1 MSCLSIVGLNSRV
14 WNPIQKVLSCAC
26 IFQGIV
32 VYAVSELQV
41 SSLIHLEL
49 VFGLGID
56 TSLIIF
62 PAPFV
67 DHTAFSSV
75 CTFVKYWMTEV
86 CALLFASSILS
97 HWTTCLFSC
106 LHNAVL
112 IMTALYYHLKYGKVT
127 LTPYS
132 FSIQCLLRFHTNLR
146 KVFFLFLWRNHGNIL
161 KNQNC
166 IESQNYFW

>member
-1 MSCLSIVGLNSRV
+1 MCLYLPGNCCLCC
-14 WNPIQKVLSCAC
+14 LL
-26 IFQGIV
+26 
-32 VYAVSELQV
+32 AVSELQV

-49 VFGLGID
+49 AFGVGID
-56 TSLIIF
+56 MSLIIS

-97 HWTTCLFSC
+97 HWTTCLYSC
-106 LHNAVL
+106 LHHAAF

-127 LTPYS
+127 LPAYS
-132 FSIQCLLRFHTNLR
+132 FSQNLSS
-146 KVFFLFLWRNHGNIL
+146 VFWGFILIIKIFSLSLWRNHGIIL
-161 KNQNC
+161 KKSELHWILKLLLVEC
-166 IESQNYFW
+166 LFSER